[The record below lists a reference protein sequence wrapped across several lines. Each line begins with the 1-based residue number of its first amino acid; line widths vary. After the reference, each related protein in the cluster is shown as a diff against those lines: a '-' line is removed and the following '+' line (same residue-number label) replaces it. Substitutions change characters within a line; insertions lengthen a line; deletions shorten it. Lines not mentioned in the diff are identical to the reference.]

1 LAPLGQGQ
9 KIVKRQRLDIREQLR
24 AAGVPAWLRDRVPV
38 LMDEDKVVLVPAVP
52 PWFDV
57 PLVTDA
63 CSVGPIANGW
73 ALSVIQSSM
82 PT

>member
-1 LAPLGQGQ
+1 
-9 KIVKRQRLDIREQLR
+9 
-24 AAGVPAWLRDRVPV
+24 
-38 LMDEDKVVLVPAVP
+38 MDEDKVVLVPAVP

-57 PLVTDA
+57 PLVADA